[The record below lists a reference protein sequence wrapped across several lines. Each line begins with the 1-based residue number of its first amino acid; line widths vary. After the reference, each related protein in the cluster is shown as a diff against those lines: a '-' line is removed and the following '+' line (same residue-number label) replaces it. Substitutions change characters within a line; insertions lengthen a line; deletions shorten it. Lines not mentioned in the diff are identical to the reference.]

1 MAPAAPTPSWRTW
14 PGMDDARLP
23 PDLIGMPPLR
33 RLRAFALALLPPA
46 LVPGAELRAQ
56 RPLTIERL
64 LATPSLTGTTP
75 AAPAWSPDSRHLA
88 FLWNERGVPA
98 RDLWVVAHDDS
109 TPRRLTP
116 VAVDGRGSVSA
127 FVWAGPTTLLY
138 LQGGDIWRIA
148 LSSSNA
154 ERLTTDGGG
163 KSALATSPDGR
174 WISFLR
180 DGDLWLLPST
190 GGTPERATQLALPP
204 LSALPLGTYHA
215 PDREVGDAT
224 WGGAAPPYAWASDSR
239 TLAVHVVD
247 RRQVRRTGFP
257 YYLGDT
263 AMMHVLRRS
272 FPGERNE
279 ERTVHLLDVATH
291 RLTPVALD
299 GSDERRVVD
308 FAWSPSGD
316 LMIDRESD
324 DAVHRWIHVVTP
336 GAVPRLVW
344 HDQRE
349 TRIYNDVASTWHP
362 DGRRIVITGD
372 LDDRY
377 RLYAITP
384 GDTIPRPL
392 TPAGSDVAGK
402 AIANAATRALF
413 YLSTDPSPYERH
425 VWRVDERGRRE
436 RLTSRAGMYTPVVAP
451 DGRRVAYLFT
461 DDVTPPELYLAAAA
475 PAAPMRRVTHS
486 PPPAFAEVPWIR
498 GKYVTFRHKSEPF
511 MLHARIL
518 EPPGL
523 DSLRRYPVLFGPV
536 YSNTVR
542 NRWAGLYGALQQLLA
557 IEHGY
562 IVVQVDVRGSTGYGR
577 DFREKFLMDWGGGD
591 LEDLESAV
599 DYMKSLPYVDGSRIG
614 IWGSSYGG
622 TLAVYSLF
630 RKPGLFKAAV
640 AGAPAVDPRYFGSD
654 DVAIVRRPQTHPDA
668 FRRGAAQWA
677 GNLRDHL
684 LIIHGMADDVVP
696 FQTTVQ
702 LAEELMR
709 QGKDFDVAFAPAAT
723 HGWTQRPHYARY
735 LLQKLVDHFNRYLKG
750 AP

>member
-1 MAPAAPTPSWRTW
+1 MHTVDVRERWKARGIAASAASAARAARAARVRAWGTW
-14 PGMDDARLP
+14 LLAATYVAAGDAH
-23 PDLIGMPPLR
+23 
-33 RLRAFALALLPPA
+33 
-46 LVPGAELRAQ
+46 AQ

-64 LATPSLTGTTP
+64 VATPSLTGTAP

-88 FLWNERGVPA
+88 FLWNEGGAPA
-98 RDLWVVAHDDS
+98 RDLWVVSRDDS
-109 TPRRLTP
+109 VPRRLTP
-116 VAVDGRGSVSA
+116 VAVDGRGTVSA
-127 FVWAGPTTLLY
+127 FIWAGPATLLY
-138 LQGGDIWRIA
+138 LQAGDIWRLA
-148 LSSSNA
+148 LAAPNA
-154 ERLTTDGGG
+154 ERLTNDGGG
-163 KSALATSPDGR
+163 KSALGVSPDGR
-174 WISFLR
+174 WLSFLR
-180 DGDLWLLPST
+180 DGDLWLVSAS
-190 GGTPERATQLALPP
+190 GGVPARITQLGVPP

-215 PDREVGDAT
+215 PDREVGEGT
-224 WGGAAPPYAWASDSR
+224 WGGAAPPYAWAPDSR
-239 TLAVHVVD
+239 TIAVHVVD

-263 AMMHVLRRS
+263 AFMHVLRRS

-279 ERTVHLLDVATH
+279 ERTVQFLDVAT
-291 RLTPVALD
+291 RQLAPIPLD

-308 FAWSPSGD
+308 LAWSPRGE
-316 LMIDRESD
+316 LLIDRESD
-324 DAVHRWIHVVTP
+324 DAIHRWLHVVTP
-336 GAVPRLVW
+336 GGAPREVW
-344 HDQRE
+344 HDVRT
-349 TRIYNDVASTWHP
+349 TRIYNDIASTWHP
-362 DGRRIVITGD
+362 DGRRIVIAGD

-384 GDTIPRPL
+384 GDTVPQPL
-392 TPAGSDVAGK
+392 TPAGSDVTGK
-402 AIANAATRALF
+402 AIANVPTRSL
-413 YLSTDPSPYERH
+413 YYVSTDPSPAERH

-436 RLTSRAGMYTPVVAP
+436 RLTARPGQHTPVVAP
-451 DGRRVAYLFT
+451 DGRMVAYLHT
-461 DDVTPPELYLAAAA
+461 DDTTPTELYLATVTPGAT
-475 PAAPMRRVTHS
+475 MRRVTRS
-486 PPPAFAEVPWIR
+486 PPPEFAAYPWVR
-498 GKYVTFRHKSEPF
+498 ARYVSFPHKSEPYT
-511 MLHARIL
+511 LHARIL
-518 EPPGL
+518 EPPTL
-523 DSLRRYPVLFGPV
+523 DSSRKYPVLFGPV

-542 NRWAGLYGALQQLLA
+542 NRWAGLYGTLQQLLA

-599 DYMKSLPYVDGSRIG
+599 DYMKTLPYVDGSRIG

-622 TLAVYSLF
+622 TLTVYSLF
-630 RKPGLFKAAV
+630 RKPGLFKAGV

-668 FRRGAAQWA
+668 FKRGAAQWA

-684 LIIHGMADDVVP
+684 LIIHGMEDDVVP

-709 QGKDFDVAFAPAAT
+709 LGKDFDVAFAPAAT